1 MDGSQNE
8 PPRKALTTT
17 FFPVSQLSRP
27 PCPQLP
33 FRASEVP
40 LSHRE
45 AASASISSLLVGRN
59 STVTADGSES
69 CWSLVVS
76 RALSVVVQKRRDVEI
91 CPVVSPYLFP
101 ELARTMIMEKT
112 RPTMGDIY
120 SQAEKI
126 LNQKVRKGT
135 YCVQQDVLEPRSGF
149 VEDEKCKKCG
159 GVDHPRLKHEKDD
172 RAIAVVHKRH
182 DCPIHAPNPKRDKP

>member
-1 MDGSQNE
+1 MRWNADLLVMPTWRS
-8 PPRKALTTT
+8 A
-17 FFPVSQLSRP
+17 SRP
-27 PCPQLP
+27 DP
-33 FRASEVP
+33 AV
-40 LSHRE
+40 RE
-45 AASASISSLLVGRN
+45 
-59 STVTADGSES
+59 TA
-69 CWSLVVS
+69 
-76 RALSVVVQKRRDVEI
+76 SVVLYADAPLIDVM
-91 CPVVSPYLFP
+91 PRPM
-101 ELARTMIMEKT
+101 RTMIMEKT

-172 RAIAVVHKRH
+172 WAIAVVHKRH